1 MVRKRPVTILVLFIL
16 LTWAT
21 GTTAA
26 LDLKAEVL
34 FGNTGFVWAG
44 DTPVPGTDP
53 FPSNNWLYGLRISIS
68 ELIGDDIRLETTYE
82 TDPVLR
88 HILRSVIAYQ
98 AGLVKISAGPIMG
111 LFNTPETPLKAGIST
126 SLRVD
131 APGLAF
137 VSIRADSSLGAGL
150 YSEGEYAQELGEL
163 SAGWYVR
170 NAICAVTILT
180 RTMYARTDT
189 GDILG
194 DSSKRYEFSVDTF
207 RKGSPYR
214 LFLAMGY
221 EEFRRS
227 YPGLT
232 EPDRLGS
239 IFLGGRLNAELG
251 PTLTLV
257 AGLESAVY
265 SFGLDGLTGQGPEPS
280 AFLFKSSLGIRYRLE
295 SRQDG

>member
-1 MVRKRPVTILVLFIL
+1 MARNRLFTLYIFIL
-16 LTWAT
+16 MLALVI
-21 GTTAA
+21 GNTAA
-26 LDLKAEVL
+26 LDIKAEAL
-34 FGNTGFVWAG
+34 FGNTGFAWAG
-44 DTPVPGTDP
+44 DTPIPTGET
-53 FPSNNWLYGLRISIS
+53 FPDDNWLYGARISVS
-68 ELIGDDIRLETTYE
+68 EVIGDGIRLETSYE

-98 AGLVKISAGPIMG
+98 AGVVKLSAGPIMG

-126 SLRVD
+126 GLRID

-170 NAICAVTILT
+170 NAICSFTILT
-180 RTMYARTDT
+180 KTMYTRTASA
-189 GDILG
+189 DILG

-207 RKGSPYR
+207 RKSAPYR

-221 EEFRRS
+221 EEFKRS
-227 YPGLT
+227 YPG
-232 EPDRLGS
+232 EDPDSLGS
-239 IFLGGRLNAELG
+239 IFLGGRMNVELS
-251 PTLTLV
+251 PTLALV

-265 SFGLDGLTGQGPEPS
+265 SFGLDGLTGQGPAPS
-280 AFLFKSSLGIRYRLE
+280 AFLFKSSLGVRYRLE
-295 SRQDG
+295 SRQDQ